1 MNLLNFCTSIACL
14 PMFSNENR
22 MPHIFCCRRMQKAIC
37 SPALKLPP
45 GNVNFLV
52 APF

>member
-1 MNLLNFCTSIACL
+1 MDVFSFCTSIACL
-14 PMFSNENR
+14 PIFSNENR
-22 MPHIFCCRRMQKAIC
+22 MPHVFADGCKQPSFC

-52 APF
+52 VPF